1 MARIRSVHPALW
13 TDESF
18 VSVSP
23 LARLFLI
30 GLWNEADDNGIFQW
44 KPLTLKMRLLPAD
57 GVDAASLLEELEGT
71 GAIMRYEADGKA
83 FGAVKN
89 FRKFQRPERPKPV
102 HTITPEVEKFVAL
115 GAKSHTCSKKNPG
128 SVGEK
133 TLRKHK
139 TSGEQPATEQRQFDA
154 QTSNE
159 HRQNIETQGPM
170 ERCKDI
176 SSLRSDITLTSF
188 GTPAAPSSPAEDPP
202 APASSVPEANPPT
215 PPDQRA
221 VLFGIGSQIVSS
233 MTGKP
238 PRATKALIGKW
249 LRDVRDDCAVLNG
262 IIHEATE
269 ARPADP
275 VAWITKAVKARG
287 GSKLDAM
294 ARDWRLDEIDLD
306 AAAEEDCRRRGI

>member
-1 MARIRSVHPALW
+1 M
-13 TDESF
+13 
-18 VSVSP
+18 SVSP

-57 GVDAASLLEELEGT
+57 GVDATSLLEELEGT

-102 HTITPEVEKFVAL
+102 HAITPEVEKFVAL
-115 GAKSHTCSKKNPG
+115 DAKSHTCSKKNPG
-128 SVGEK
+128 SVGDK
-133 TLRKHK
+133 TVRRHK
-139 TSGEQPATEQRQFDA
+139 PIGERVASEQQSFDA
-154 QTSNE
+154 QTPNE
-159 HRQNIETQGPM
+159 HRQNIETHGPM

-188 GTPAAPSSPAEDPP
+188 GTPAAPSSPDEDTP
-202 APASSVPEANPPT
+202 APTPVAPEAKPPT
-215 PPDQRA
+215 PPDQRS
-221 VLFGIGSQIVSS
+221 VLFGIGSQIVCS

-238 PRATKALIGKW
+238 PRATKSLIGKW

-262 IIHEATE
+262 IIQESADT
-269 ARPADP
+269 RPADP
-275 VAWITKAVKARG
+275 IAWITAAVKARG
-287 GSKLDAM
+287 SGRTADRTRRWALDGV
-294 ARDWRLDEIDLD
+294 DLD
-306 AAAEEDCRRRGI
+306 ASAEEGWKEMGL

>member
-44 KPLTLKMRLLPAD
+44 KPLTLKMRLLPGD

-71 GAIMRYEADGKA
+71 GAIMRYETDGKP
-83 FGAVKN
+83 FGAVRN

-102 HTITPEVEKFVAL
+102 HPITPEIAQFVAL
-115 GAKSHTCSKKNPG
+115 DAKSHTCSKKNPG
-128 SVGEK
+128 SVGDKASRNKERVSEDTK
-133 TLRKHK
+133 TGHCPVDVQAPN
-139 TSGEQPATEQRQFDA
+139 EQC
-154 QTSNE
+154 SNT
-159 HRQNIETQGPM
+159 ETQGPM
-170 ERCKDI
+170 EWCKGK
-176 SSLRSDITLTSF
+176 DITLTSF
-188 GTPAAPSSPAEDPP
+188 VTPPSPP
-202 APASSVPEANPPT
+202 SREVVPEMLDLQVPENVVPLPSDART
-215 PPDQRA
+215 
-221 VLFGIGSQIVSS
+221 VLFRQGLDVLMR

-238 PRATKALIGKW
+238 PNAARKLLGKW
-249 LRDVRDDCAVLNG
+249 LKAAKDNAQLLNA
-262 IIHEATE
+262 ILMECSS
-269 ARPADP
+269 ARPADAIP
-275 VAWITKAVKARG
+275 WIEGAIKNRT

-306 AAAEEDCRRRGI
+306 AAAEEDCRRLGI